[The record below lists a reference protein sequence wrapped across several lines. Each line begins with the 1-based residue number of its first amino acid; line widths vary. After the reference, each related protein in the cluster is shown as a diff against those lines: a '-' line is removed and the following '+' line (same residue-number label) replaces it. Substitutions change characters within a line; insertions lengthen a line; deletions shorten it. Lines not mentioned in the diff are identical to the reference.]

1 MTVETRRPLEE
12 YLALDYPF
20 EVLADPEGGYVIRF
34 PDLPGCMSQVET
46 LDELP
51 RVVDEVRS
59 LWIETEYELGNHI
72 PLPTYPEEYSGKFNV
87 RISRTLHRS
96 LADAA
101 KRNSVSLNHYVSEL
115 LARGDAQARL
125 EHALQGLRGDM
136 VGPGRSVQGPRGT
149 AASGAKARA
158 PRKSSGRST

>member
-1 MTVETRRPLEE
+1 MTVETPRSLED

-46 LDELP
+46 LVELP
-51 RVVDEVRS
+51 QVVDEVRS
-59 LWIETEYELGNHI
+59 LWIETEYERGNPI

-87 RISRTLHRS
+87 RISRALHRS

-101 KRNSVSLNHYVSEL
+101 KRNHVSLNHYVSEL
-115 LARGDAQARL
+115 LARGDAQARV
-125 EHALQGLRGDM
+125 EHALHGVRDEIAGL
-136 VGPGRSVQGPRGT
+136 GRSVSWPR
-149 AASGAKARA
+149 RA
-158 PRKSSGRST
+158 VTSST